1 MTSCNYHILN
11 DLYGAVDTKLDTIA
25 QTLDE
30 LDIAVKIDE
39 LDIDLDNLEAQMKIA
54 NKLKLLEAIG
64 TDIMTEEDQ
73 IAAYTAIKNELF
85 AGSTSTAG
93 AGEDTV
99 SGDGASLDEDSDFN
113 F

>member
-1 MTSCNYHILN
+1 MTSCNYHLLN
-11 DLYGAVDTKLDTIA
+11 DLYQSVDAKLASIA
-25 QTLDE
+25 ETLDE

-39 LDIDLDNLEAQMKIA
+39 IDIDLDNLEAQLKIA
-54 NKLKLLEAIG
+54 NKLKLLESIG
-64 TDIMTEEDQ
+64 TDIMAEEDQ

>member
-1 MTSCNYHILN
+1 MTSCNYHLLN
-11 DLYGAVDTKLDTIA
+11 DLYQSVDAKLASIA
-25 QTLDE
+25 ETLDE

-39 LDIDLDNLEAQMKIA
+39 LDIDLDNLEAQLKIA
-54 NKLKLLEAIG
+54 NKLKLLESIG

-73 IAAYTAIKNELF
+73 VAAYTAIKNELF
-85 AGSTSTAG
+85 AESVSTAG

-99 SGDGASLDEDSDFN
+99 SGDGASLDEDSDFE

>member
-11 DLYGAVDTKLDTIA
+11 DLYNTIDTKLGSIVEN
-25 QTLDE
+25 LEE
-30 LDIAVKIDE
+30 LDIAVKIDA
-39 LDIDLDNLEAQMKIA
+39 LDIDLDNLEAQIKIA

-64 TDIMTEEDQ
+64 TDIMAEEDQ

-85 AGSTSTAG
+85 AESTSTAG

-99 SGDGASLDEDSDFN
+99 SGDGESLDEDSDFN